1 MAGLSATADVPAG
14 LLAPK
19 MAADRRGRPTR
30 PRLYWL
36 KGCDRDQRAILVM
49 LLEATEFLQHVEKLL
64 GIEQFREH
72 PQCAGVIGNL
82 APQSLFG

>member
-36 KGCDRDQRAILVM
+36 KGCDRNQQVILVM
-49 LLEATEFLQHVEKLL
+49 LLEAAVFLQHVEKFL
-64 GIEQFREH
+64 GVE
-72 PQCAGVIGNL
+72 
-82 APQSLFG
+82 